1 MIEYIEKEI
10 KSISTNTTVTDHIK
24 KELKEDDK
32 ELKFEL
38 LALRFMLEEGK
49 VKPVFTMGDYSHPT
63 FEQLG
68 EEGIE
73 YVKSRAENVNV
84 TNNYLIARYNQIA
97 YNHPETKHNKYLDNS
112 INAYLKIIAELT
124 SKKNNERDYDLQ
136 VALYNFI
143 HLGAESKNNHTII
156 KDEFKR
162 LMHLKTLPARI
173 KMNLIETAVEVKS
186 VFKPADLKMY
196 IPLWDTIYK
205 GVKKNGDNSWVRYFA
220 ETGLNLAKRTQT
232 DVKPWYSEIGDTY
245 RIDTLKEAPNDDRIM
260 VAVIHCDSAI
270 RAYKSAGNDVK
281 LEEMRVLR
289 VDLKDRFKLPVHHFE
304 IEIEKDVIFERSKT
318 TRKLLDS
325 LFAMESNDMYSSLS
339 VGHGLFPSAD
349 DMANQAKDRSS
360 FLDMISTAYFDTNN
374 NKASDASSKEEKKIK
389 KFYES
394 YNYLLGFAI
403 IPMLN
408 EIFYQGVVR
417 DKITFEN
424 FTKFLKEDTWMGKV
438 PIRKGGTSSWVQMI
452 AFAMNEYFTQMER
465 MLIYPDYNYIPVVLL
480 DSLTTKFEGAF
491 RQLCGL
497 KGIII
502 TTETKEGQREK
513 FLHELIYD
521 DEVLKIFGK
530 DDIIF
535 FRYLYTSNG
544 LDLRNRIAHSFMVM
558 EDYGLSAVHLVI
570 MSFLRLGRYDLKQK
584 KKITT

>member
-1 MIEYIEKEI
+1 MIDYIEKEI
-10 KSISTNTTVTDHIK
+10 KSISANTKVTDLIN
-24 KELKEDDK
+24 KELNENDK

-38 LALRFMLEEGK
+38 LALRFMLEKGE

-68 EEGIE
+68 EDGIE
-73 YVKSRAENVNV
+73 YIKLRAED
-84 TNNYLIARYNQIA
+84 TNITNDYLIARYNQIA
-97 YNHPETKHNKYLDNS
+97 YNHPESKHNKYLDNS
-112 INAYLKIIAELT
+112 INAYLKIIAEYT
-124 SKKNNERDYDLQ
+124 SKKINEKDYDLQ
-136 VALYNFI
+136 VTLYNFI
-143 HLGAESKNNHTII
+143 HLGSESKNNHQII
-156 KDEFKR
+156 KDEFDR
-162 LMHLKTLPARI
+162 LMHLKSLPTRI
-173 KMNLIETAVEVKS
+173 KMALIETAIEVKAI
-186 VFKPADLKMY
+186 FKPKDLKNY
-196 IPLWDTIYK
+196 IPLWTDIYK
-205 GVKKNGDNSWVRYFA
+205 KFKKDGDNSWIRSYA

-232 DVKPWYSEIGDTY
+232 DVKPWYSEIGDAY

-270 RAYKSAGNDVK
+270 RAYKSAGNKVK

-304 IEIEKDVIFERSKT
+304 IEIEEDIIFERSER

-339 VGHGLFPSAD
+339 VGSGLFPSVD
-349 DMANQAKDRSS
+349 DMMNQAKDRSS
-360 FLDMISTAYFDTNN
+360 FLDIVNTAYFDSNN
-374 NKASDASSKEEKKIK
+374 NKASGASFQEEKKIK

-403 IPMLN
+403 IPILN
-408 EIFYQGVVR
+408 EIFYQGVIR
-417 DKITFEN
+417 DNITFEN
-424 FTKFLKEDTWMGKV
+424 FTKFLKEHTWMGKV
-438 PIRKGGTSSWVQMI
+438 PIRKEGTSSWVQMI

-465 MLIYPDYNYIPVVLL
+465 MLIYPDYEYLPVVLL

-530 DDIIF
+530 DDLIF

-544 LDLRNRIAHSFMVM
+544 VDLRNRISHSFMVM
-558 EDYGLSAVHLVI
+558 EEYNLASVHLVI
-570 MSFLRLGRYDLKQK
+570 MSFLRLGRYDLKIK
-584 KKITT
+584 KK